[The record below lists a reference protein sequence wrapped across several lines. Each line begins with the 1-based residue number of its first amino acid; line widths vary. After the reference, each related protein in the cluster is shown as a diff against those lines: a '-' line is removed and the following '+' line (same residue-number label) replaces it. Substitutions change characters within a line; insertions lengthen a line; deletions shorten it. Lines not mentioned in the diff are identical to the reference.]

1 VYFQTGEYARA
12 ERLLT
17 RPFTVKATWEP
28 DTENMNTEQGP
39 NIPATSSFGFGLGVT
54 GSSSQPS
61 YPFTTPHHAQ
71 SGPTSLGRMTR
82 PLTKGKTRGS
92 VYVSDPFFAGPGTST
107 FRTPAN
113 LGAKSTPILPG
124 TMDPPSKPI
133 PPPSGIDMSFDMRRD
148 KPLDIAADLAPLSER
163 DEEMH
168 VMPDGVEGETPHTR
182 LVDVSV
188 MCRYLAAQCQVLRVF
203 LSVFKLNSVHCRFV
217 KVNGLKR

>member
-17 RPFTVKATWEP
+17 RPFSVKATWEP
-28 DTENMNTEQGP
+28 DTENTNTEQGP
-39 NIPATSSFGFGLGVT
+39 NIPATSSFGFGLGIA

-61 YPFTTPHHAQ
+61 YPFITPHHAQ
-71 SGPTSLGRMTR
+71 GGPTSLGGMTG

-92 VYVSDPFFAGPGTST
+92 AYVSDPFFTGPGTST

-113 LGAKSTPILPG
+113 PGAKSKPILPV
-124 TMDPPSKPI
+124 TMDPSSKLIPLPSN
-133 PPPSGIDMSFDMRRD
+133 IDMSFDMRRD
-148 KPLDIAADLAPLSER
+148 KPLDLAADLAPLSER

-168 VMPDGVEGETPHTR
+168 IMPDGVEGETPHTR

-188 MCRYLAAQCQVLRVF
+188 MCRYLAAQCQVFRVF
-203 LSVFKLNSVHCRFV
+203 LSAFNLSSVHSRFV